1 MRALAYVSGSD
12 EGGFGRGRAGR
23 SENDDEE
30 ERSVSISHLVPG
42 AKILSSQRGVEEALR
57 TG

>member
-1 MRALAYVSGSD
+1 MHQGEMVGDLRG
-12 EGGFGRGRAGR
+12 GRAGR

-30 ERSVSISHLVPG
+30 ERLVSISYLVPG
-42 AKILSSQRGVEEALR
+42 AKILSCQRRAEEAVR